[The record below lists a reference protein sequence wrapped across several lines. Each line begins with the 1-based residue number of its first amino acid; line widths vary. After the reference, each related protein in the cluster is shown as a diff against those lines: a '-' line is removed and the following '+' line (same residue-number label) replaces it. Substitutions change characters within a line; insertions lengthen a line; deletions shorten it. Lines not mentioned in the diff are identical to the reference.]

1 MGLKTVL
8 LCELVVISTLTVGLM
23 ALTAGSSL
31 HCSMRREI
39 SPCTCAHLELNPGL
53 IQVTCEKIESFG
65 TIVNALQDKFDPE
78 TQIVLKIA
86 FSGMRDFGDRGFEQ
100 LGLTIINLKL
110 NYNNL
115 SVPIIESLKH
125 AIYFMVK
132 IGVGLVLS
140 GRHSFNDR
148 DRVAAG

>member
-115 SVPIIESLKH
+115 RYALFFFL
-125 AIYFMVK
+125 AY
-132 IGVGLVLS
+132 
-140 GRHSFNDR
+140 
-148 DRVAAG
+148 RVTQRADY